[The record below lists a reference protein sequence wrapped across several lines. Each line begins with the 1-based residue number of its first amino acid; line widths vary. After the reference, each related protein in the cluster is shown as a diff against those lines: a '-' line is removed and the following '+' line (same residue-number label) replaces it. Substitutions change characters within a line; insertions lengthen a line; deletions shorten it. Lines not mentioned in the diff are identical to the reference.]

1 MQWQTLILDCLQ
13 MWKLQ
18 VYGGGEDVAVDIVMG
33 RQFFLEE
40 GDGKGLA
47 GTEHH
52 LEAMA
57 VSRAV

>member
-1 MQWQTLILDCLQ
+1 